1 MTASGGLVEIGLV
14 IYPGAQLAAIL
25 GLTDLFDIA
34 DREAREKER
43 ADRPRLR
50 VSHWQID
57 MTGSSP
63 SISCC
68 QDSHPSLP
76 HRLIYL
82 LLPPRLN
89 GLPPAES
96 VALLTSWLRAR
107 HAEGT
112 ILASVCAGAFV
123 LAATG
128 LLDGRAATTHWSY
141 AETFA
146 AQFPQVAVDT
156 DKLIIDDGDVI
167 TAGGLMAWT
176 DLGLRVVE
184 RELSATLMLETA
196 RILLVDPAG
205 REQRFYSSFAP
216 NLHHGD
222 KAILKVQHWLQ
233 LQASRA
239 VTLAAMA
246 QQAGLEERTF
256 LRRFHKATGLKPT
269 EYCQL
274 LCVGKAREML
284 EFSHQS
290 VEQIAWAVGY
300 EDAGAFRK
308 MFQKVMGLSPGEY
321 RRRFGVS
328 RQKEALSGAVLPT
341 GEAGAYRDFS

>member
-1 MTASGGLVEIGLV
+1 MVTSDTPIEIGIV
-14 IYPGAQLAAIL
+14 VYPGAQQAAVL
-25 GLTDLFDIA
+25 GLTDLFAIA
-34 DREAREKER
+34 DRAA
-43 ADRPRLR
+43 ADRAATGEGAAEVPRLR
-50 VSHWQID
+50 VSHWALKEGQLKDGSDTAMPVSCTEDTHAD
-57 MTGSSP
+57 M
-63 SISCC
+63 
-68 QDSHPSLP
+68 P
-76 HRLIYL
+76 HRPLYL

-96 VALLTSWLRAR
+96 NAALAPWLRAL

-112 ILASVCAGAFV
+112 VLGSVCAGAFV

-128 LLDGRAATTHWSY
+128 LLDKRAATTHWSY

-146 AQFPQVAVDT
+146 AQFPQIAVDT
-156 DKLIIDDGDVI
+156 DKLIIDDGDII

-176 DLGLRVVE
+176 DLGLRIVE
-184 RELSATLMLETA
+184 RLLGATVMLETA

-216 NLHHGD
+216 KLHHGD

-233 LQASRA
+233 GQATRD
-239 VTLAAMA
+239 VTLADMA
-246 QQAGLEERTF
+246 EQAGLEERTF

-269 EYCQL
+269 EYCQH

-284 EFSHQS
+284 EFSKQS

-308 MFQKVMGLSPGEY
+308 VFQKVMGLSPGDY
-321 RRRFGVS
+321 RRRFG
-328 RQKEALSGAVLPT
+328 LHM
-341 GEAGAYRDFS
+341 

>member
-1 MTASGGLVEIGLV
+1 MTASGDLIEIGLV
-14 IYPGAQLAAIL
+14 IYPGAQQAAVL
-25 GLTDLFDIA
+25 GLTDLFAIA
-34 DREAREKER
+34 DRAAVDREER
-43 ADRPRLR
+43 DKAAANLPRLR
-50 VSHWQID
+50 VSHWQLAEKTEAD
-57 MTGSSP
+57 AVLP
-63 SISCC
+63 VACC
-68 QDSHPSLP
+68 NDTHAGLP
-76 HRLIYL
+76 HRLVYL

-89 GLPPAES
+89 GLPPTES
-96 VALLTSWLRAR
+96 NARLAPWLRAQ

-112 ILASVCAGAFV
+112 VLGSVCAGAFV

-146 AQFPQVAVDT
+146 AQFPAIAVDT
-156 DKLIIDDGDVI
+156 DKLIIDDGDI
-167 TAGGLMAWT
+167 LTAGGLMAWT

-184 RELSATLMLETA
+184 RLLGATVMLETA

-205 REQRFYSSFAP
+205 REQRFYSSFVP
-216 NLHHGD
+216 KLHHGD

-233 LQASRA
+233 GQATRH
-239 VTLAAMA
+239 VTLADMA
-246 QQAGLEERTF
+246 AQAGLEERTF

-269 EYCQL
+269 EYCQH

-284 EFSHQS
+284 EFSKQS

-308 MFQKVMGLSPGEY
+308 VFQKVMGLSPGEY
-321 RRRFGVS
+321 RRRFSIENVHAA
-328 RQKEALSGAVLPT
+328 QA
-341 GEAGAYRDFS
+341 

>member
-1 MTASGGLVEIGLV
+1 MAASGNLIEIGIV
-14 IYPGAQLAAIL
+14 VYPGAQQAAVL
-25 GLTDLFDIA
+25 GLTDLFAIA
-34 DREAREKER
+34 DRAG
-43 ADRPRLR
+43 ADRASAENGPKVPRLR
-50 VSHWQID
+50 VSHWQVREGAD
-57 MTGSSP
+57 GDAGLPVLCTE
-63 SISCC
+63 
-68 QDSHPSLP
+68 DTHADLP
-76 HRLIYL
+76 HRLVYL

-96 VALLTSWLRAR
+96 NAALAPWLRAQ

-112 ILASVCAGAFV
+112 VLASVCAGAFV
-123 LAATG
+123 LAASG
-128 LLDGRAATTHWSY
+128 LLDKRAATTHWSY

-146 AQFPQVAVDT
+146 AQFPQIAVDT
-156 DKLIIDDGDVI
+156 DKLIIDDGDII

-176 DLGLRVVE
+176 DLGLRIVE
-184 RELSATLMLETA
+184 RLLGATVMLETA

-216 NLHHGD
+216 KLHHGD

-233 LQASRA
+233 GQATRDI
-239 VTLAAMA
+239 TLADMA
-246 QQAGLEERTF
+246 AQAGLEERTF

-269 EYCQL
+269 EYCQH

-284 EFSHQS
+284 EFSKQS

-308 MFQKVMGLSPGEY
+308 VFQKVMGLSPADY
-321 RRRFGVS
+321 RRRFMVRG
-328 RQKEALSGAVLPT
+328 
-341 GEAGAYRDFS
+341 